1 MPLCRRR
8 EMPDR
13 EFVHFRDGRPPC
25 RPTLQRGRTGGRA
38 DFRAGRS
45 KEPRIFRHFQ
55 VEPADVKPVK
65 ILTVVN
71 AVPISIRGD

>member
-1 MPLCRRR
+1 VKCPIGNSFILGMDALRAVPLFNGV
-8 EMPDR
+8 ELVVGP
-13 EFVHFRDGRPPC
+13 
-25 RPTLQRGRTGGRA
+25 

-55 VEPADVKPVK
+55 VEPAYVKPVK